1 MDDYVS
7 KPVRPH
13 ELKRALVGAAE
24 ALSARKA
31 DQPLSPAQ
39 PAAAA
44 TSPVLPAPATLAPSL
59 SMPPPAAPAPV
70 QPVLSTPSTSA
81 PAPSAE
87 PVLTM
92 TTASSSEPTPP
103 AAAQQRPIRKP
114 NTEARRAKALAAA
127 RAALEAAETEPPKRD
142 AFDSSALEFVLPPE
156 PAEALTIAREMF
168 DGFFSES
175 SDRLVDLQKAA
186 ETADIDTA
194 NHISHRLKGACSMI
208 GFREIEQIT
217 AAIETDARAGKPADP
232 EAVAKLTP
240 AFEAARDS
248 ANRWIADLAKRA
260 GQ

>member
-1 MDDYVS
+1 
-7 KPVRPH
+7 
-13 ELKRALVGAAE
+13 
-24 ALSARKA
+24 
-31 DQPLSPAQ
+31 
-39 PAAAA
+39 
-44 TSPVLPAPATLAPSL
+44 
-59 SMPPPAAPAPV
+59 
-70 QPVLSTPSTSA
+70 
-81 PAPSAE
+81 
-87 PVLTM
+87 M

-103 AAAQQRPIRKP
+103 AATPQRPVRKP
-114 NTEARRAKALAAA
+114 NTEARRAKAAAAA
-127 RAALEAAETEPPKRD
+127 RAALAAAEAEPLRTD
-142 AFDSSALEFVLPPE
+142 AFDASALEFVLPPE

-175 SDRLVDLQKAA
+175 TERLVDLQKAA

-194 NHISHRLKGACSMI
+194 NRISHRLKGACSMI

-217 AAIETDARAGKPADP
+217 AAIETAARAGKPADP